1 MYTVNITHS
10 AVKNS
15 AEGSNTQREL
25 NTHINIPRHLHD
37 LGEIDCLL
45 RRALQVL
52 DREDLQPRVVD
63 LAPEI

>member
-15 AEGSNTQREL
+15 AERSNTQREL
-25 NTHINIPRHLHD
+25 NTHINIPRHLND
-37 LGEIDCLL
+37 LREVDCLL

-52 DREDLQPRVVD
+52 DGENLQPRVID
-63 LAPEI
+63 LAPE